1 MKIKQIASILALLFI
16 LLLAACGDENA
27 SGLSNA
33 KGNGDSEQEVKT
45 IRAGTSLNKSH
56 PGYAGL
62 TKFKEIIEE
71 KTQGGIIIETFHSGQ
86 IGDDRAMVES
96 AQLGTLEVA
105 LSGAPITNFVPELA
119 VFDLPFLFPNEEVA
133 DAVLDGE
140 VGQKLLNLM
149 PEQNLIGLGFWELG
163 FRDITNGL
171 RPIATADDLNGL
183 KIRTTENEVHLDAFK
198 ALGANPTPMSFNE
211 LFTGLQQG
219 VVDGQEN
226 PYAITYLESFY
237 EVQKYISNT
246 HHIYSPFALVMGK
259 NFFDSLTE
267 EEQKIVKEA
276 AVEAGLL
283 QRKLNREANDQH
295 LASLI
300 EEGMI
305 YTEITAEAREE
316 MIELVSPAIEK
327 HSDKVGKDLV
337 NEVFEAIEA
346 AK

>member
-1 MKIKQIASILALLFI
+1 MDVKKIAVF
-16 LLLAACGDENA
+16 LLLLCLVLLSACGNESS
-27 SGLSNA
+27 SGVSNA
-33 KGNGDSEQEVKT
+33 QNGVKT

-62 TKFKEIIEE
+62 TEFKEIIEE
-71 KTQGGIIIETFHSGQ
+71 KTNGKIVVETFHSGQ

-119 VFDLPFLFPNEEVA
+119 VFDFPFLFPNEEVA

-149 PEQNLIGLGFWELG
+149 PQQNLIGLGFWELG

-198 ALGANPTPMSFNE
+198 ELGANPTPMSFNE

-237 EVQKYISNT
+237 EVQKYISDT
-246 HHIYSPFALVMGK
+246 HHIYSPFALVMSK
-259 NFFDSLTE
+259 DFFDSLTE

-305 YTEITAEAREE
+305 YTEITTAEREK
-316 MIELVSPAIEK
+316 MVELVRPAIEK
-327 HSDKVGKDLV
+327 HSEKVGKDLV
-337 NEVFEAIEA
+337 DEVFEAIEA
-346 AK
+346 AE